1 MTPIAGPM
9 TGRTVLVTGAT
20 GGIGKATALGLAA
33 MGAHVA
39 ITGRDMGRTDAAAAE
54 IRAASGERVDAFVAD
69 LSAQSQVRGLVA
81 EILQRLPR
89 IDVLVNNVGGFW
101 NTRHVTADGLERTFA
116 LNHLAPFL
124 LTNLLLD
131 RLMRSASAR
140 VVTVSSNAHAM
151 GRIDFDDLQG
161 ECSYSGALAY
171 NQSKLANVLF
181 TYELATKLQG
191 TSVTVNALHPGV
203 VRTAFGAED
212 PASVQRFLIPFVRPF
227 MKSPTQGAATSIH
240 LASAPELAHVT
251 GRYFADSKEKRSA
264 EGSYDEAAA
273 ARLWQV
279 SADLVHLTGA
289 ADVPPWPQP
298 VLPET

>member
-33 MGAHVA
+33 MGARVA
-39 ITGRDMGRTDAAAAE
+39 ITGRDMGRTEAAARE
-54 IRAASGERVDAFVAD
+54 IRAAGGERVDTFVGD
-69 LSAQSQVRGLVA
+69 LSDQSQVRGLAA
-81 EILQRLPR
+81 EILERLAR

-131 RLMRSASAR
+131 RLQQSAAAR
-140 VVTVSSNAHAM
+140 VVTVSSNAQGM

-161 ECSYSGALAY
+161 QRSYSGARAY

-181 TYELATKLQG
+181 TYELAKKLQG
-191 TSVTVNALHPGV
+191 TFVTANALHPGV
-203 VRTAFGAED
+203 VRTSFGAED
-212 PASVQRFLIPFVRPF
+212 PASVQRFLVPFVRPF

-240 LASAPELAHVT
+240 LASAPDLEHVT

-264 EGSYDEAAA
+264 EGSYDQAAA

-279 SADLVHLTGA
+279 SADLVHLNRAG
-289 ADVPPWPQP
+289 DVPPWPQP